1 MTIDLIIPVYQP
13 DKRFLEMVDI
23 MTSQTLPINK
33 IIIMNV
39 EQKYFDRLVY
49 STKFMDQ
56 HRNLEV
62 RHSSKKE
69 FDHGKIR
76 NAGVK
81 LSDADYFIIMNQ
93 NTLPSGH
100 EVVQKLYDAMKKDPT
115 VAVSFARHISMES
128 SHEYEKFVRRFY
140 YPEDSSVHGL
150 KDADTLG
157 WRAFMNS
164 NICAM
169 YDRKIFEE
177 LGGFLNHVIANE
189 DILFASKALH
199 EGYKVAYVAD
209 AVTLMTEDFSEKEQE
224 KLAFDTA
231 VSMMKH
237 PETFNIEEVKDEHKK
252 VDKLVLNHLRRNG
265 HRSEVIEYKRLARAK
280 KRGFARGL
288 KYKKISLYDTPR
300 FSANPEYWRF
310 DEILRDRNSID
321 VHSGYG
327 RSEEE
332 MNMLKNPPVR
342 AKKREE
348 EE

>member
-13 DKRFLEMVDI
+13 DKRFLEMVEI
-23 MTSQTLPINK
+23 MCEQTLPINK

-49 STKFMDQ
+49 SKKFMDQ

-69 FDHGKIR
+69 YDHGKTR
-76 NAGVK
+76 NSGVK
-81 LSDADYFIIMNQ
+81 LSDADYFMVMNQ

-100 EVVQKLYDAMKKDPT
+100 EVVQKLYDALKADPT
-115 VAVSFARHISMES
+115 VAVAYARHISMES
-128 SHEYEKFVRRFY
+128 VKEYEKFVRRY
-140 YPEDSSVHGL
+140 YYSEDSSVRSL

-157 WRAFMNS
+157 WQAFMNS
-164 NICAM
+164 NVCAM
-169 YDRKIFEE
+169 YDRKKFDE

-199 EGYKVAYVAD
+199 EGYKIAYVAD
-209 AVTLMTEDFSEKEQE
+209 AVTLVTEEFSEKEQE
-224 KLAFDTA
+224 KMAFDAA

-237 PETFNIEEVKDEHKK
+237 PETFNIEEIKDEHKK
-252 VDKLVLNHLRRNG
+252 LDKLVINHLRRSG
-265 HRSEVIEYKRLARAK
+265 YRSEVMEFKRLARAK

-288 KYKKISLYDTPR
+288 KYKKISLYDTPKY
-300 FSANPEYWRF
+300 SANPEYWRM

-327 RSEEE
+327 RSEQE
-332 MNMLKNPPVR
+332 MDMLKNPPVR
-342 AKKREE
+342 ARKRETE
-348 EE
+348 E